1 MAIVVEAVTTAVHSS
16 ITPPSLTINKPSGV
30 ADGDYLVLVFR
41 SQNTAATAVN
51 LPSGFTVIGPA
62 FEASHAGRVNVI
74 AGKAVTNAAGEP
86 SSYTVTQTGGAG
98 RSAAVLLRVSGVDTA
113 NPVAGVAGSYQGT
126 SVSSGNGRRVESYS
140 VALDG
145 GDGLAIFMG
154 GNEFV
159 SGTDHT
165 PTSTPAGYT
174 LAAAAV
180 SPSAATNQSRT
191 YVWVGTL
198 AVTGNP
204 TNADIVWLGT
214 AGPAAQGVTLRGL
227 ADEEPDPPTGLEVT
241 LGDGTT
247 GHLTIIN
254 GDNEQVTPASVGV
267 FLPGF
272 ASVSALLA
280 TPGATW
286 AHAGGSGAWPEMS
299 IYAYSQAALRGYGAL
314 EVSFGRTSDGVWVGL
329 HDNDINRT
337 SDTSGEPAII
347 SMTWAE
353 VQEHM
358 IEIGG
363 GAPRPYCRWEEI
375 RDRFGHTH
383 VLILDPKNYNWGSY
397 RDEFLAMCDE
407 LGPTR
412 VIVKQWINDDG
423 LADAASAK
431 GYETW
436 AHAYQADYDNG
447 LIDAKQ
453 SHWSLL
459 GMEISATT
467 AWTGGGSYPGILSYG
482 KPVVGH
488 IAASQADYD
497 LAISKGASMVQC
509 SRPDL
514 IAPVSAWNT

>member
-16 ITPPSLTINKPSGV
+16 INPPSLTINKPSGV

-41 SQNTAATAVN
+41 SQNTAASAVN
-51 LPSGFTVIGPA
+51 LPSGFSVIGPA

-74 AGKAVTNAAGEP
+74 AGKAVTDAAGEP

-98 RSAAVLLRVSGVDTA
+98 RSAAVMLRLSGVDLA
-113 NPVAGVAGSYQGT
+113 DPVAGLASSYQGT
-126 SVSSGNGRRVESYS
+126 SVSAGNGRRVESYDTD
-140 VALDG
+140 LDG

-159 SGTDHT
+159 SPTSHI
-165 PTSTPAGYT
+165 PTSTPSGYT
-174 LAAAAV
+174 LAAESV
-180 SPSAATNQSRT
+180 SPSTATDQSRT
-191 YVWVGTL
+191 ALWVGTL
-198 AVTGNP
+198 AVTGDP
-204 TNADIVWLGT
+204 TDADIVWLGT
-214 AGPAAQGVTLRGL
+214 AGPAAQGVTLRGI
-227 ADEEPDPPTGLEVT
+227 ADDTEPTGIPVT

-247 GHLTIIN
+247 GHLTVIDADSN
-254 GDNEQVTPASVGV
+254 RVTPASVRV
-267 FLPGF
+267 LPPGF

-286 AHAGGSGAWPEMS
+286 AHHGGSGAWPEMS

-337 SDTSGEPAII
+337 SNTSGEPAII

-397 RDEFLAMCDE
+397 RDEFLAMCDQ

-467 AWTGGGSYPGILSYG
+467 AWTGGGSYPSILSYG

-488 IAASQADYD
+488 IAASQADYAT
-497 LAISKGASMVQC
+497 AIGKGASMVQC